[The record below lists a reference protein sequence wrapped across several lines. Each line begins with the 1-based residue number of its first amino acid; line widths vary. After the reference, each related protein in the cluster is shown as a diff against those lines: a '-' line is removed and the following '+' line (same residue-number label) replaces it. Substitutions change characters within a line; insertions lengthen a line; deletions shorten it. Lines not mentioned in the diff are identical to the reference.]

1 MIQFALLFGLGLLTA
16 TLVAV
21 LVAPSIHRQ
30 IVRYT
35 ERRIRATVPISPQEV
50 RAQRDMAR
58 AVYAAENARTKQDLV
73 EEKDR
78 GTLLKI
84 KAEGLMED
92 LRNLEGTNAELRMQI
107 DELDAEVADARAR
120 LRQDDSYVE
129 KLKAMIERLED
140 ASSGKGEEMQTLV
153 RDISRMTADADNF
166 RIDLSTRDT
175 EIEALKATIGT
186 LRGERDTLRRDLQ
199 LELTRANEAEHRLSR
214 EQRHLR
220 RLEEKL
226 AGEITDRSDRETAL
240 ERRLQEI
247 GRLRERLKAANS
259 EARAVTEEAG
269 TTIEPA
275 QAENEQVTE
284 DKTVAANEQAPV
296 PAVAAKDAETVDAH
310 QARSASPPTP
320 APVTLGLGEETID
333 PRFRLLS
340 EEARNR
346 ATALSERLLK
356 AKNPAT
362 DEAMRK
368 ELAAIAA
375 SMVAVT
381 AAAEGRSSP
390 IRKILRGKHGSGER
404 ESLAT
409 KAGKLLSE

>member
-1 MIQFALLFGLGLLTA
+1 MIQFALLFGLGFLTA

-92 LRNLEGTNAELRMQI
+92 LRSLEGTNAELRMRI

-140 ASSGKGEEMQTLV
+140 AASGKGEEMQSLV
-153 RDISRMTADADNF
+153 RDISRMTADADSF

-199 LELTRANEAEHRLSR
+199 LEMTRANEAEHRLTR

-220 RLEEKL
+220 RLEERL

-259 EARAVTEEAG
+259 EARAVTAEA
-269 TTIEPA
+269 
-275 QAENEQVTE
+275 
-284 DKTVAANEQAPV
+284 
-296 PAVAAKDAETVDAH
+296 
-310 QARSASPPTP
+310 ARPS
-320 APVTLGLGEETID
+320 
-333 PRFRLLS
+333 
-340 EEARNR
+340 NR
-346 ATALSERLLK
+346 RRRRM
-356 AKNPAT
+356 N
-362 DEAMRK
+362 R
-368 ELAAIAA
+368 
-375 SMVAVT
+375 
-381 AAAEGRSSP
+381 
-390 IRKILRGKHGSGER
+390 
-404 ESLAT
+404 
-409 KAGKLLSE
+409 